1 MPSVAQNNLNVND
14 SVELLSYIINV
25 TPELRG
31 EIDLPVQGQSIQ
43 PIGKIIIGNPV
54 YKNAFLNT
62 INIIGKTVITR
73 NHWENPWRK
82 FTDKGTLSYGQQ
94 VRDIIVDIANVYDYN
109 NFANRPHDF
118 LKTEVPNVL
127 QTIYEVN
134 YQKFY
139 KTTTSDEQMAM
150 AFETGDLFSL
160 IDEIIGSM
168 FEGMEYD
175 DYLVAKYILARRI
188 LDGTVST
195 KYIENYDSLTPR
207 QIVSI
212 IKGESNKMIFRNP
225 NYNPAGVRKA
235 SSFEDQFAI
244 LDSEFEATV
253 STEVLATSFFKDE
266 ASMKAN
272 SELSDG
278 FGNLDEA
285 RMIEIFGKRDE
296 NGEIIPGEYLDGY
309 VPLTDDEKA
318 LLNTIPC
325 ALVDVDFFQN
335 RKFGTEVGSP
345 SGKATDFFN
354 PQTLKRTHWL
364 HEWGIVATSPF
375 APAVVFV
382 KIQPTVTSVTVSPS
396 TASVS
401 KGQSLELSSVVAT
414 TGFANKAVLWSQDG
428 GTGAKIDQSGK
439 LSIASS
445 YDTTGSG
452 TAGVYDIEIK
462 TILETGDKLTV
473 NGVTYTVDAT
483 SEDTIAKQ
491 ITALKSALNVATITD
506 DYTVGGTQP
515 HCTLTEKSGKYGLL
529 PVPVVTLEKAS
540 GSSGAID
547 YTTTTDGEHAGN
559 IIIVTATSVYDNT
572 KKGTA
577 TITVA

>member
-1 MPSVAQNNLNVND
+1 MSVSQNNLNVQD

-25 TPELRG
+25 TPELRA
-31 EIDLPVQGQSIQ
+31 EIDLPKQGESIQ
-43 PIGKIIIGNPV
+43 PIGKIIMGNPV

-82 FTDKGTLSYGQQ
+82 FTDKGTISYGQQ

-118 LKTEVPNVL
+118 LKTEIPNVL

-139 KTTTSDEQMAM
+139 KTTTSDEQMSM

-160 IDEIIGSM
+160 IDEIVNSM

-212 IKGESNKMIFRNP
+212 IKGESNKMTFRNP
-225 NYNPAGVRKA
+225 NYNPAGIRKA
-235 SSFEDQFAI
+235 SSFENQFAI

-266 ASMKAN
+266 ADMKAK

-278 FGNLDEA
+278 FGNFDMA

-296 NGEIIPGEYLDGY
+296 NGDLIPGEYLDGF
-309 VPLTDDEKA
+309 VPFTDEEMA

-325 ALVDVDFFQN
+325 ALVDIDFFQN
-335 RKFGTEVGSP
+335 RKYGTEVGSP
-345 SGKATDFFN
+345 SGKATDFYN
-354 PQTLKRTHWL
+354 PQTLKRNHWL
-364 HEWGIVATSPF
+364 HEWGIMATSPF
-375 APAVVFV
+375 APALVFV
-382 KIQPTVTSVTVSPS
+382 KIAPSVTSISVSPS
-396 TASVS
+396 SATVT
-401 KGQSLELSSVVAT
+401 KGQKLQLSANVQT
-414 TGFANKAVLWSQDG
+414 TGFANKAVLWTQDG
-428 GTGAKIDQSGK
+428 GTGAKINQAGV
-439 LSIASS
+439 LEIASN
-445 YDTTGSG
+445 YDTSESG
-452 TAGVYDIEIK
+452 EAGVLNIK
-462 TILETGDKLTV
+462 IDTILETGDKIKVGDL
-473 NGVTYTVDAT
+473 TYTVDAS

-491 ITALKSALNVATITD
+491 ITALKAVLNVSAITD
-506 DYTVGGTQP
+506 NYTIGGSSP
-515 HCTLTEKSGKYGLL
+515 NCSLTEKSGKYGLTTF
-529 PVPVVTLEKAS
+529 PQVVVEIGE
-540 GSSGAID
+540 GSSGKVSM
-547 YTTTTDGEHAGN
+547 TETEGTHAGN
-559 IIIVTATSVYDNT
+559 VIIVTATSVYDNT
-572 KKGTA
+572 KSAKSQI
-577 TITVA
+577 TIA

>member
-1 MPSVAQNNLNVND
+1 MSVSQNNLNVQD

-25 TPELRG
+25 TPELRT
-31 EIDLPVQGQSIQ
+31 EIDLPKQGESIQ
-43 PIGKIIIGNPV
+43 PIGKIIMGNPV

-127 QTIYEVN
+127 QTLYEVN

-139 KTTTSDEQMAM
+139 KTTTSDEQMSM

-160 IDEIIGSM
+160 IDEIVNSM

-212 IKGESNKMIFRNP
+212 IKGESNKMTFRNP
-225 NYNPAGVRKA
+225 NYNPAGIRKA
-235 SSFEDQFAI
+235 SSFENQFAI
-244 LDSEFEATV
+244 LDSGFEATV
-253 STEVLATSFFKDE
+253 STEVLATSYFKDM
-266 ASMKAN
+266 ASMKSN

-278 FGNLDEA
+278 FGNFDMA

-296 NGEIIPGEYLDGY
+296 NGDIIEGEYLDGF
-309 VPLTDDEKA
+309 VPFTSDEMA

-325 ALVDVDFFQN
+325 VLVDIDFFQN
-335 RKFGTEVGSP
+335 RKYGTEVGSP

-354 PQTLKRTHWL
+354 PQTLKRNHWL
-364 HEWGIVATSPF
+364 HEWGIMSTSPF
-375 APAVVFV
+375 APALVFV
-382 KIQPTVTSVTVSPS
+382 KIAPSVTSVSVSPS
-396 TASVS
+396 SATVT
-401 KGQSLELSSVVAT
+401 KGQKLQLSANVST
-414 TGFANKAVLWSQDG
+414 TGFANKAVLWTQDG
-428 GTGAKIDQSGK
+428 GTGAKINQAGV
-439 LSIASS
+439 LEIASN
-445 YDTTGSG
+445 YDTSESGS
-452 TAGVYDIEIK
+452 AGVLNIK
-462 TILETGDKLTV
+462 IDTILETGDKIKVGDL
-473 NGVTYTVDAT
+473 TYTVDAS

-491 ITALKSALNVATITD
+491 ITALKAVLNVSAITD
-506 DYTVGGTQP
+506 NYTIGGSSP
-515 HCTLTEKSGKYGLL
+515 NCSLTEKSGKYGLTTF
-529 PVPVVTLEKAS
+529 PQVTVEIGDS
-540 GSSGAID
+540 SSGEVS
-547 YTTTTDGEHAGN
+547 TTITDGEHAGN
-559 IIIVTATSVYDNT
+559 VIIVTATSVYDNT
-572 KKGTA
+572 KSAKSQI
-577 TITVA
+577 TIA

>member
-1 MPSVAQNNLNVND
+1 MSVSQNNLNVND
-14 SVELLSYIINV
+14 SLELLSYIINV

-31 EIDLPVQGQSIQ
+31 EIDLPTQGESIK
-43 PIGKIIIGNPV
+43 PIGKIIMGNPV

-73 NHWENPWRK
+73 NHWVNPWRK

-109 NFANRPHDF
+109 NFSNRPHDF

-127 QTIYEVN
+127 STIYEVN

-139 KTTTSDEQMAM
+139 KTSTSDEQMAM
-150 AFETGDLFSL
+150 AFETEDLFSL
-160 IDEIIGSM
+160 IDEIVNSM
-168 FEGMEYD
+168 YEGMEYD
-175 DYLVAKYILARRI
+175 DYLVSKYILARRL

-212 IKGESNKMIFRNP
+212 IKGESNKMTFRSP
-225 NYNPAGVRKA
+225 NYNPAGLRKA
-235 SSFEDQFAI
+235 SSFANQFAI

-253 STEVLATSFFKDE
+253 STEVLATSYFKDMAE
-266 ASMKAN
+266 MKAG

-278 FGNLDEA
+278 FGNFDQA
-285 RMIEIFGKRDE
+285 RMIEIFGKRDADG
-296 NGEIIPGEYLDGY
+296 NIIEGEYLDGY
-309 VPLTDDEKA
+309 VPFTDAEMQ

-325 ALVDVDFFQN
+325 VLVDMDFFQN

-364 HEWGIVATSPF
+364 HEWGIMATSPF
-375 APAVVFV
+375 ANALAIV
-382 KIQPTVTSVTVSPS
+382 KVQPTVTSVTVSPS
-396 TASVS
+396 TATVS
-401 KGQSLELSSVVAT
+401 KGQSLDLTSVVTT
-414 TGFANKAVLWSQDG
+414 TGLANKAVLWSQNG
-428 GTGAKIDQSGK
+428 GTGASIDQSGK
-439 LSIASS
+439 LKIASD
-445 YDTTGSG
+445 YDTTGTG
-452 TAGVYDIEIK
+452 TAGVYNIK
-462 TILETGDKLTV
+462 IDSILATGDVLSV
-473 NGVTYTVDAT
+473 NGVEYTVSA
-483 SEDTIAKQ
+483 EDDTVAKQ
-491 ITALKSALNVATITD
+491 VAALKSALNTATITD
-506 DYTVGGTQP
+506 DFTVGGTSP
-515 HCTLTEKSGKYGLL
+515 NVTLTEKSGKYGLTTA
-529 PVPVVTLEKAS
+529 PVVELTKAV
-540 GSSGAID
+540 GSTGKVIAS
-547 YTTTTDGEHAGN
+547 TTTPGEHVGSV
-559 IIIVTATSVYDNT
+559 IIVTATSIYDNT

>member
-1 MPSVAQNNLNVND
+1 MSVSQNNLNVND

-31 EIDLPVQGQSIQ
+31 EIDLPTQGESIK
-43 PIGKIIIGNPV
+43 PIGKIIMGNPV

-109 NFANRPHDF
+109 NFSNRPHDF

-127 QTIYEVN
+127 STIYEVN

-150 AFETGDLFSL
+150 AFETEDLFSL
-160 IDEIIGSM
+160 IDEIINSM
-168 FEGMEYD
+168 YEGMEYD
-175 DYLVAKYILARRI
+175 DYLVSKYILARRL

-212 IKGESNKMIFRNP
+212 IKGESNKMTFRSP
-225 NYNPAGVRKA
+225 NYNPAGIRKA
-235 SSFEDQFAI
+235 SSFANQFAI

-253 STEVLATSFFKDE
+253 STEVLATSYFKDMAE
-266 ASMKAN
+266 MKAG

-278 FGNLDEA
+278 FGNFDQA
-285 RMIEIFGKRDE
+285 RMIEIFGKRDA
-296 NGEIIPGEYLDGY
+296 NGDIIEGEYLDGY
-309 VPLTDDEKA
+309 VPFTDAEMQ

-325 ALVDVDFFQN
+325 VLVDMDFFQN
-335 RKFGTEVGSP
+335 RRFGTEVGSP
-345 SGKATDFFN
+345 SGKATDFYN
-354 PQTLKRTHWL
+354 PQTLKRNHWL
-364 HEWGIVATSPF
+364 HEWGIMATSPF
-375 APAVVFV
+375 ANALAIV
-382 KIQPTVTSVTVSPS
+382 KVQPTVTSVTVSPS
-396 TASVS
+396 TATVS
-401 KGQSLELSSVVAT
+401 KGQSLDLTSVVTT
-414 TGFANKAVLWSQDG
+414 TGLANKAVLWSQDG
-428 GTGAKIDQSGK
+428 GTGASIDQSGK
-439 LSIASS
+439 LKIASD
-445 YDTTGSG
+445 YDTTGTG
-452 TAGVYDIEIK
+452 TAGVYNIK
-462 TILETGDKLTV
+462 IDSILATGDVLSV
-473 NGVTYTVDAT
+473 NGVEYTVSA
-483 SEDTIAKQ
+483 EDDTVAKQ
-491 ITALKSALNVATITD
+491 VAALKSALNTATITD
-506 DYTVGGTQP
+506 DFTIGGTSP
-515 HCTLTEKSGKYGLL
+515 NVTLTEKSGKYGLTTA
-529 PVPVVTLEKAS
+529 PVVELTKAV
-540 GSSGAID
+540 GSTGKVIAS
-547 YTTTTDGEHAGN
+547 TTTPGEHVGSV
-559 IIIVTATSVYDNT
+559 IIVTATSIYDNT

>member
-1 MPSVAQNNLNVND
+1 MSVSQENLNVQD

-25 TPELRG
+25 TPELRA
-31 EIDLPVQGQSIQ
+31 EIDLPKQGESIQ
-43 PIGKIIIGNPV
+43 PIGKLIMGNPV

-62 INIIGKTVITR
+62 VNIIGKTVITR

-109 NFANRPHDF
+109 EYANRPHDF

-127 QTIYEVN
+127 QTLYEVN

-160 IDEIIGSM
+160 IDEIVNSM

-212 IKGESNKMIFRNP
+212 IKGESNKMTFRNP
-225 NYNPAGVRKA
+225 NYNPAGLRKA
-235 SSFEDQFAI
+235 SSFENQFAI

-266 ASMKAN
+266 ADMKAK

-278 FGNLDEA
+278 FGNFDMA
-285 RMIEIFGKRDE
+285 RMVEIFGKRDE
-296 NGEIIPGEYLDGY
+296 NGDIIPDQYLDGF
-309 VPLTDDEKA
+309 VPFTTEEME

-325 ALVDVDFFQN
+325 ALVDIDFFQN
-335 RKFGTEVGSP
+335 RKYGTEVGSP
-345 SGKATDFFN
+345 SGKATDFYN
-354 PQTLKRTHWL
+354 PQTLKRNHWL
-364 HEWGIVATSPF
+364 HEWGIMATSPF
-375 APAVVFV
+375 APALVFV
-382 KIQPTVTSVTVSPS
+382 KIAPSVTSISVSPS
-396 TASVS
+396 TATVS
-401 KGQSLELSSVVAT
+401 KGQKLQLSASVAT
-414 TGFANKAVLWSQDG
+414 TGFANKAVLWTQDG
-428 GTGAKIDQSGK
+428 GTGAKINQAGV
-439 LSIASS
+439 LEIASN
-445 YDTTGSG
+445 YDSSSAG
-452 TAGVYDIEIK
+452 TAGVLNLKID
-462 TILETGDKLTV
+462 TILETGDKIKVGNL
-473 NGVTYTVDAT
+473 TYTVDAT
-483 SEDTIAKQ
+483 TEDTIAKQ
-491 ITALKSALNVATITD
+491 ITALKAVLNVSAITD
-506 DYTVGGTQP
+506 DYTIGGTSP
-515 HCTLTEKSGKYGLL
+515 NCSLTEKSGKYGLTTF
-529 PVPVVTLEKAS
+529 PSVTIEIGD
-540 GSSGAID
+540 GSSGKVSM
-547 YTTTTDGEHAGN
+547 TKTDGVHDGN
-559 IIIVTATSVYDNT
+559 VILVTATSVYDNT
-572 KKGTA
+572 KSAKSQI
-577 TITVA
+577 TIV

>member
-25 TPELRG
+25 TPGLRG

-43 PIGKIIIGNPV
+43 PIGKLIMGNPV

-62 INIIGKTVITR
+62 INLIGKTVITR

-82 FTDKGTLSYGQQ
+82 FTYKGTLSYGQQ
-94 VRDIIVDIANVYDYN
+94 VRDIIVDIANIYDYN
-109 NFANRPHDF
+109 NFADRPHAF
-118 LKTEVPNVL
+118 LETEVPNVL
-127 QTIYEVN
+127 QNITEVN

-175 DYLVAKYILARRI
+175 DFLVAKYILARRI
-188 LDGTVST
+188 LDGTIT
-195 KYIENYDSLTPR
+195 AKQIENYDSLTPR

-212 IKGESNKMIFRNP
+212 IKGISNKMTFRSP
-225 NYNPAGVRKA
+225 FYNPAGVRKA
-235 SSFEDQFAI
+235 TDFENQFAI
-244 LDSEFEATV
+244 MDSDFEAKV

-266 ASMKAN
+266 ADMRAQ
-272 SELSDG
+272 SELTDG
-278 FGNLDEA
+278 FGNFDVA
-285 RMIEIFGKRDE
+285 RLNEIFGRRDE
-296 NGEIIPGEYLDGY
+296 NGALIDNEYLDGY
-309 VPLTDDEKA
+309 VPFTDAEIEK
-318 LLNTIPC
+318 LNEIPC
-325 ALVDVDFFQN
+325 AIVGYDFFQN
-335 RKFGTEVGSP
+335 RKFGTDTQAP
-345 SGKATDFFN
+345 TGKTTDFYN
-354 PQTLKRTHWL
+354 PQTMKINHWL
-364 HEWGIVATSPF
+364 HEWGIMATSPF
-375 APAVVFV
+375 ENAVVFT
-382 KIQPTVTSVTVSPS
+382 KTAQGVTGVVVSPS

-401 KGQSLELSSVVAT
+401 KGQSLELSAVVTT

-439 LSIASS
+439 LSIPSN

-473 NGVTYTVDAT
+473 NGVTYTVDAS

-506 DYTVGGTQP
+506 NYTVGGTQP
-515 HCTLTEKSGKYGLL
+515 HCTLTEKSGKYGIL

-540 GSSGAID
+540 GSAGAID
-547 YTTTTDGEHAGN
+547 YTTTTEGEHAGN
-559 IIIVTATSVYDNT
+559 IILVTATSVYDNT
-572 KKGTA
+572 KTATA

>member
-1 MPSVAQNNLNVND
+1 MPSVSQNNLNVND

-43 PIGKIIIGNPV
+43 PIGKLIMGNPV

-94 VRDIIVDIANVYDYN
+94 VRDIIVDIADIYDYN
-109 NFANRPHDF
+109 NFADRPHAF
-118 LKTEVPNVL
+118 LETEVPNVL
-127 QTIYEVN
+127 QNITEVN

-175 DYLVAKYILARRI
+175 DFLVAKYILARRI
-188 LDGTVST
+188 LDGTIT
-195 KYIENYDSLTPR
+195 AKQIENYDSLTPR
-207 QIVSI
+207 QIVSF
-212 IKGESNKMIFRNP
+212 IKGISNKMTFRSP
-225 NYNPAGVRKA
+225 FYNPAGIRKA
-235 SSFEDQFAI
+235 TDFENQFAI
-244 LDSEFEATV
+244 MDSDFEAKV

-266 ASMKAN
+266 ADMRAQ
-272 SELSDG
+272 SELTDG
-278 FGNLDEA
+278 FGNFDVA
-285 RMIEIFGKRDE
+285 RLNEIFGKRDE
-296 NGEIIPGEYLDGY
+296 NGALIENEYLDGY
-309 VPLTDDEKA
+309 VPLTDAEIEK
-318 LLNTIPC
+318 LNEIPC
-325 ALVDVDFFQN
+325 VIVGRDFFQN
-335 RKFGTEVGSP
+335 RKFGTDTQAP
-345 SGKATDFFN
+345 TGKTTNFYN
-354 PQTLKRTHWL
+354 PQTLKMTHWL
-364 HEWGIVATSPF
+364 HEWGIMATSPF
-375 APAVVFV
+375 ENAVCFSKTAQAVS
-382 KIQPTVTSVTVSPS
+382 SVIVSPS

-401 KGQSLELSSVVAT
+401 KGQSLQLSAVVNT

-452 TAGVYDIEIK
+452 TAGVLNIK
-462 TILETGDKLTV
+462 IDTILETGDKIKVGDL
-473 NGVTYTVDAT
+473 TYTVDAT
-483 SEDTIAKQ
+483 TEDTIAKQ
-491 ITALKSALNVATITD
+491 ITALKAVLNTTAITD
-506 DYTVGGTQP
+506 DYTIGGSSP
-515 HCTLTEKSGKYGLL
+515 NCSLTEKSGKYGLTTF
-529 PVPVVTLEKAS
+529 PTVTVEIGDNSDGAVSTTLEE
-540 GSSGAID
+540 G
-547 YTTTTDGEHAGN
+547 THAGN
-559 IIIVTATSVYDNT
+559 VIIVTATSVYDNT
-572 KKGTA
+572 KKATA

>member
-1 MPSVAQNNLNVND
+1 MSVSQENLNVQD

-25 TPELRG
+25 TPELRA
-31 EIDLPVQGQSIQ
+31 EIDLPKQGESIQ
-43 PIGKIIIGNPV
+43 PIGKLIMGNPV

-62 INIIGKTVITR
+62 VNIIGKTVITR

-109 NFANRPHDF
+109 EYANRPHDF

-127 QTIYEVN
+127 QTLYEVN

-160 IDEIIGSM
+160 IDEIVNSM

-212 IKGESNKMIFRNP
+212 IKGESNKMTFRNP
-225 NYNPAGVRKA
+225 NYNPAGLRKA
-235 SSFEDQFAI
+235 SSFENQFAI

-266 ASMKAN
+266 ADMKAK

-278 FGNLDEA
+278 FGNFDMA
-285 RMIEIFGKRDE
+285 RMVEIFGKRDE
-296 NGEIIPGEYLDGY
+296 NGDIIPDQYLDGF
-309 VPLTDDEKA
+309 VPFTDEEMT

-325 ALVDVDFFQN
+325 ALVDIDFFQN
-335 RKFGTEVGSP
+335 RKYGTEVGSP
-345 SGKATDFFN
+345 SGKATDFDN
-354 PQTLKRTHWL
+354 PQTLKRNHWL
-364 HEWGIVATSPF
+364 HEWGIMATSPF
-375 APAVVFV
+375 APALVFV
-382 KIQPTVTSVTVSPS
+382 KIAPSVISISVSPS
-396 TASVS
+396 TATVS
-401 KGQSLELSSVVAT
+401 KGQKLQLSAIVET
-414 TGFANKAVLWSQDG
+414 TGFANKAVLWTQDG
-428 GTGAKIDQSGK
+428 GTGAKINQAGV
-439 LSIASS
+439 LEIASNYNS
-445 YDTTGSG
+445 SAEG
-452 TAGVYDIEIK
+452 TAGVLNLKID
-462 TILETGDKLTV
+462 TILETGDKIKVGDL
-473 NGVTYTVDAT
+473 TYTVDAT
-483 SEDTIAKQ
+483 TEDTIAKQ
-491 ITALKSALNVATITD
+491 ITALKAVLNVSAITD
-506 DYTVGGTQP
+506 DYTIGGTSP
-515 HCTLTEKSGKYGLL
+515 NCSLTEKSGKYGLTTF
-529 PVPVVTLEKAS
+529 PTVTIEIGD
-540 GSSGAID
+540 GSSGKVSM
-547 YTTTTDGEHAGN
+547 TETDGVHAGN
-559 IIIVTATSVYDNT
+559 VILVTATSVYDNT
-572 KKGTA
+572 KSAKSQI
-577 TITVA
+577 TIA